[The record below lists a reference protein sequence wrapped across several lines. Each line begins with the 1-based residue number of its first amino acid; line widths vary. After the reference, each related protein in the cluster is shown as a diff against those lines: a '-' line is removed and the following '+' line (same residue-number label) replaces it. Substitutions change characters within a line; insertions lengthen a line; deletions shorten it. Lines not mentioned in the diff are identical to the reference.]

1 MIGGLSRTSRVK
13 RVNMES
19 SLFFVNDVIFREL
32 WNSKRNYRDSW
43 FAIFNSRELCAWPP
57 LTAPHCC
64 DSMLNISPGAK
75 RKFTEMR
82 KHSRAC
88 SRSFFRRGM
97 KKHDSDYMDFSA
109 RLAGLKIL
117 ARFEDTGL
125 GLLVRAELRPGACF
139 SKAPKLFGRISE
151 EIILFVSSKRRR
163 LETRNFAVIV
173 TFIPLTTYEKTSF
186 TE

>member
-1 MIGGLSRTSRVK
+1 
-13 RVNMES
+13 
-19 SLFFVNDVIFREL
+19 
-32 WNSKRNYRDSW
+32 
-43 FAIFNSRELCAWPP
+43 
-57 LTAPHCC
+57 
-64 DSMLNISPGAK
+64 
-75 RKFTEMR
+75 
-82 KHSRAC
+82 
-88 SRSFFRRGM
+88 M

-125 GLLVRAELRPGACF
+125 GLLVRAELRPGDCF

-163 LETRNFAVIV
+163 LEARNFAVIV